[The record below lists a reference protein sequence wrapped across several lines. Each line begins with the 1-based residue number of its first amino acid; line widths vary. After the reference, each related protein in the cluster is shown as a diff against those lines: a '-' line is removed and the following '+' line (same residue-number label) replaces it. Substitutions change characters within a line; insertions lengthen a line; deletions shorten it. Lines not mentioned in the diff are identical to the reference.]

1 MRSIRMLQVGLGL
14 VALYAVA
21 YLSSDSLMAPVADA
35 QLVRAARAEA
45 SASALR
51 IASEWNARREALR
64 NVVRIA
70 AVTAPIRDLGDSV
83 SRNRRTESLTRAA
96 AAVAVM
102 SGSGAE
108 VTILDARGDPV
119 IDGESAPELPSSRA
133 AQAALQGRV
142 ATIVQRLGDQVQ
154 MVAAAPI
161 GEREI
166 IGAVVLSIA
175 LRADNQAAL
184 MQNVPS
190 GASIAVR
197 YEGKPI
203 FGTVSEEMSER
214 VSTLGD
220 DGIVELSGAEYRVA
234 SLPLEHDGRGPL
246 SVVAIAA
253 LEVPTA
259 LSVTAHFKLLLILLG
274 VCSVLVAVAAVA
286 LGASPGSPVRP
297 PIPAKPAFE
306 PTPDLP
312 PVPDPDPRDADY
324 EAAPARASGLNL
336 NFDARP
342 PEPEPHRDVGLD
354 PHPPPYEPPYDAHSN
369 HGYAAASAEPASV
382 GSTFDAAFS
391 SAPPPTPS
399 AYNPADDVFADDP
412 DDDESLD
419 ETMQGSM
426 SSTSYH
432 LQGDGAG
439 EAIALPA
446 RMPPSVDPAEFV
458 SGDLLQPAA
467 FASPAQSEVSPSGAE
482 LAEPNDMEPARRAS
496 GTGFERETPPSH
508 PAPRDPPLA
517 PSIVGDEGFDDR
529 FEPLPERGTP
539 SPFTPPETGGNFREP
554 TPFNDLAKAAFAA
567 PPPKPE
573 VEQRTDLPTPKG
585 PVPPEIQA
593 AQRAEAQRRGAVD
606 SFGAS
611 PSASGSAYG
620 DSDLPM
626 PKDVPMPLEP
636 LPPAASYEQP
646 SRAVP
651 SSRRPA
657 ILSDDL
663 GGPEIPNSP
672 VALPGAATDDQPR
685 SERDPWRNPS
695 VPKMKAV
702 QPPSGVG
709 PAPQPP
715 VLGPAPFDEVH
726 YRSVYQEFVR
736 SKVEL
741 GESVENLSYDGFRTK
756 LRNSEESLLDRHGC
770 RAVRFQVLVKDRTVS
785 LRPQLVR

>member
-1 MRSIRMLQVGLGL
+1 MRSMRMLQVGLGL
-14 VALYAVA
+14 VALYVVA

-83 SRNRRTESLTRAA
+83 SRNRRTESLTQAA
-96 AAVAVM
+96 GAVAVM
-102 SGSGAE
+102 SGSRAE

-166 IGAVVLSIA
+166 IGAVVLSIG

-203 FGTVSEEMSER
+203 FGTISEEMSEQIAD
-214 VSTLGD
+214 LGD
-220 DGIVELSGAEYRVA
+220 DGVVELGGAEYRVA
-234 SLPLEHDGRGPL
+234 SLPLEHDGRGPV
-246 SVVAIAA
+246 SVVAVAA

-274 VCSVLVAVAAVA
+274 VCSVLVAMAAVA
-286 LGASPGSPVRP
+286 LGASPVPARP

-312 PVPDPDPRDADY
+312 PVPDADPHDADY
-324 EAAPARASGLNL
+324 RAASAGDPGGPGLNPNFESRAS
-336 NFDARP
+336 
-342 PEPEPHRDVGLD
+342 EPDPHHGVGLD
-354 PHPPPYEPPYDAHSN
+354 PHPPPYDAPYDVGSN
-369 HGYAAASAEPASV
+369 HGYGAGSADPGTASSAFE
-382 GSTFDAAFS
+382 AAFS
-391 SAPPPTPS
+391 SPPPPSPS
-399 AYNPADDVFADDP
+399 AYDAADDVFAADDP
-412 DDDESLD
+412 DDEESLD

-446 RMPPSVDPAEFV
+446 RMPPSADPAEYNFPDALD
-458 SGDLLQPAA
+458 GMGAGMATAD
-467 FASPAQSEVSPSGAE
+467 PSGAH
-482 LAEPNDMEPARRAS
+482 LNRRAS
-496 GTGFERETPPSH
+496 GAGFERETLPSH
-508 PAPRDPPLA
+508 PAPGDPPVA
-517 PSIVGDEGFDDR
+517 PSFEDDAELSLDDR

-573 VEQRTDLPTPKG
+573 VEQQRTDLPTPKG
-585 PVPPEIQA
+585 PVPPEIKA

-606 SFGAS
+606 AFSSLPNA
-611 PSASGSAYG
+611 AGSAAY
-620 DSDLPM
+620 DNADLPM
-626 PKDVPMPLEP
+626 PKDLPMPREP
-636 LPPAASYEQP
+636 LPPAATYEQT
-646 SRAVP
+646 SAVMP

-663 GGPEIPNSP
+663 ASPEDLNRS
-672 VALPGAATDDQPR
+672 VALPGVTTEDEPR

-709 PAPQPP
+709 PAPQAPP
-715 VLGPAPFDEVH
+715 VGPAPFDEVH
-726 YRSVYQEFVR
+726 YQTVYREFVR